1 MNVELVHNENIIQ
14 GLAPNWIIGFPEV

>member
-14 GLAPNWIIGFPEV
+14 GLPRNWIIGFPEV